1 MSKKLESLYNWK
13 VWDALKEG
21 KLVYAIDLTGVRPK
35 VILLWEYTVE
45 QVARF
50 MAQHK
55 KDDDFTALFYVAVD
69 AEEGDEDDDA
79 DC

>member
-21 KLVYAIDLTGVRPK
+21 KLVYAIDLTGTRPK
-35 VILLWEYTVE
+35 VISLWEYTVE
-45 QVARF
+45 QVARL
-50 MAQHK
+50 MEQHK

-69 AEEGDEDDDA
+69 VEEGDEDAEDR
-79 DC
+79 

>member
-21 KLVYAIDLTGVRPK
+21 KLVYAIDLTGVRPE

-55 KDDDFTALFYVAVD
+55 KDDDYTALFYVAVD
-69 AEEGDEDDDA
+69 VEEEEDDDDA

>member
-1 MSKKLESLYNWK
+1 MSKKLKSLYNWK

-21 KLVYAIDLTGVRPK
+21 KLVYAIDLTGVRPE

-50 MAQHK
+50 MEQHK
-55 KDDDFTALFYVAVD
+55 KDDDYTALFYVAVD
-69 AEEGDEDDDA
+69 VEEDDDDA